1 MSEMKDSCI
10 KWIGK
15 IPIEWSTKRVKYLAT
30 KPESLFI
37 DGDWIESD
45 VIIEKG
51 IRYLTTGNV
60 GAGFF
65 KEQGSGYISEETFK
79 KLKCLKVLPGDL
91 MISRLNEPI
100 GRACIV
106 PDTEDFYVVAV
117 DNVILRPNKEFDKK
131 FIMYCMNTTGYSEDA
146 NDAARGSTM
155 QRVSRSI
162 LGTFIIPITSI
173 EEQKNIVKFLD
184 NKVGKIDEILTFL
197 YNQISILNK
206 YKQSLITEVV
216 TKGLNNNAKMKDS
229 GIDWIG
235 EIPETWEIKKLKYLG
250 TARNGLTYSPDDQVD
265 EGILVLRS
273 SNIREGKLEFKDN
286 VYVNMKV
293 PRNIILKK
301 DDLLICS
308 RNGSRNLIGKNALID
323 EKTAGQ
329 TYGAFMCVYR
339 SKYNKF
345 IHYILNSDIFTYYL
359 SSFLTSTINQLTNE
373 NLYSIKIPF
382 TYDIKEQEEIVN
394 YLDKKCQEIDELI
407 EDKQQQI
414 EKMKQYK
421 KSLIYEYV
429 TGKKRVKGAEEL
441 YG

>member
-37 DGDWIESD
+37 DGDWIESY

-106 PDTEDFYVVAV
+106 PDIEDFYVVAV

-235 EIPETWEIKKLKYLG
+235 EIPEHWIISKLKYISKCNESTLKENTKSDLYMRYIDIG
-250 TARNGLTYSPDDQVD
+250 SVSYDNGIEIYQEMKFEDSPSRARRIVKKGNIIISTVRTYLKAIAFIEDDENVIVSTGFAVIRLNDAMYNKYFYYYIKSEKFIEQVD
-265 EGILVLRS
+265 KYSYGIAYPA
-273 SNIREGKLEFKDN
+273 I
-286 VYVNMKV
+286 
-293 PRNIILKK
+293 
-301 DDLLICS
+301 
-308 RNGSRNLIGKNALID
+308 NAEL
-323 EKTAGQ
+323 
-329 TYGAFMCVYR
+329 
-339 SKYNKF
+339 
-345 IHYILNSDIFTYYL
+345 LNSI
-359 SSFLTSTINQLTNE
+359 LTIIPTVDEQK
-373 NLYSIKIPF
+373 KIA
-382 TYDIKEQEEIVN
+382 D
-394 YLDKKCQEIDELI
+394 YLDKKCKEIDDLI
-407 EDKQQQI
+407 KNKRAQIDKM
-414 EKMKQYK
+414 EQYK

>member
-146 NDAARGSTM
+146 KDAARGSTM

-359 SSFLTSTINQLTNE
+359 SSF
-373 NLYSIKIPF
+373 
-382 TYDIKEQEEIVN
+382 
-394 YLDKKCQEIDELI
+394 
-407 EDKQQQI
+407 
-414 EKMKQYK
+414 
-421 KSLIYEYV
+421 
-429 TGKKRVKGAEEL
+429 
-441 YG
+441 